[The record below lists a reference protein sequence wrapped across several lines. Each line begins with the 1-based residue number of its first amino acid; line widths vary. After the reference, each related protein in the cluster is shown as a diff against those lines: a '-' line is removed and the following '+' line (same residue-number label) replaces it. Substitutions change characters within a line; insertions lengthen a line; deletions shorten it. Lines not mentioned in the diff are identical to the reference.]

1 MGRRALATR
10 ETVEDAL
17 EQVRETHGW
26 HTVYYKHGTLHGL
39 EKVRAITR
47 GCPYRV
53 RSLLILILAAEGAR
67 IWRGEVD
74 DAADVLG
81 MRPKGTRPALEPR
94 RAVPG
99 TPSRGV
105 GGSGGSGRPL
115 DGSDGGRTSS
125 EGAVALLARLE
136 DLERQ
141 VRRLLPAGP
150 QRDSPPSERP
160 GGREEARRQPPPS
173 EQLEAPS
180 PGPGPSSDSA
190 VPAGDGDRVFRLM
203 RASRDARRKPHDA
216 DDG

>member
-10 ETVEDAL
+10 ETVEAAL
-17 EQVRETHGW
+17 EQVREVHGW

-81 MRPKGTRPALEPR
+81 MRPKGAPPALKPR
-94 RAVPG
+94 RALPG
-99 TPSRGV
+99 TPWRGV
-105 GGSGGSGRPL
+105 GGSGSGRPL
-115 DGSDGGRTSS
+115 GCSDGRRTNS
-125 EGAVALLARLE
+125 EGTVALLARLE

-141 VRRLLPAGP
+141 VRRL
-150 QRDSPPSERP
+150 
-160 GGREEARRQPPPS
+160 
-173 EQLEAPS
+173 
-180 PGPGPSSDSA
+180 
-190 VPAGDGDRVFRLM
+190 
-203 RASRDARRKPHDA
+203 
-216 DDG
+216 